1 MATSI
6 TNTSITTNDL
16 IVDSADNL
24 LKVDHATNRV
34 GVGTS
39 SPSNLLTLKADS
51 TEETMLVFQNDSAVA
66 IGAVSIHPSNGL
78 VLSQSVAGSSV
89 HVMTHDGNEDINLD
103 SDGFI
108 QIEVAGSELMRLNS
122 TGVGIDTDNPLSI
135 FHVGSGSDANVPITL
150 APATGGNIEFR
161 NTSSTGTFTFTN
173 ANGSNEHI
181 RIDSSGNVGIGT
193 DSPKSELSIAANNSG
208 QGAKLTLE
216 NTDTS
221 ITTNDVIGQIDF
233 YANDSSTNGTGAKV
247 NIKAIATSGAG
258 TVTALTLG
266 VSDSA
271 SATAAEIMRLKST
284 EVGWSNTTN
293 GFYNKIYGPTSG
305 DIASGYLTYNGSTLR
320 GGFYTNPSHGLT
332 VISEVDMSFRANNAN
347 RMHINTSGI
356 VTTPN
361 VPAFLAF
368 KSNGSISST
377 QIVLWNNIYHN
388 NGGYYS
394 ATTGKFTAPVDG
406 YYHFTVGAIV
416 GGSPVDGT
424 QRNGEL
430 RIEKNGSHYGR
441 GHWNHAD
448 RWENVSYTQVIYLAA
463 NDYVRVYFS
472 NNTNNNEMYGS
483 SLYSHFGG
491 HLIG

>member
-1 MATSI
+1 
-6 TNTSITTNDL
+6 
-16 IVDSADNL
+16 
-24 LKVDHATNRV
+24 
-34 GVGTS
+34 
-39 SPSNLLTLKADS
+39 
-51 TEETMLVFQNDSAVA
+51 
-66 IGAVSIHPSNGL
+66 
-78 VLSQSVAGSSV
+78 
-89 HVMTHDGNEDINLD
+89 MTHDGNEDINLD

-181 RIDSSGNVGIGT
+181 RIDSSGNVGIGESSPDRQLHIT
-193 DSPKSELSIAANNSG
+193 DASEVNLKLEAGSDIAEIRL
-208 QGAKLTLE
+208 K
-216 NTDTS
+216 
-221 ITTNDVIGQIDF
+221 
-233 YANDSSTNGTGAKV
+233 DSDN
-247 NIKAIATSGAG
+247 
-258 TVTALTLG
+258 ALTVHLDNNERMG
-266 VSDSA
+266 LKANEVNWTNS
-271 SATAAEIMRLKST
+271 TA
-284 EVGWSNTTN
+284 

-332 VISEVDMSFRANNAN
+332 VISDVDMSFRANNSN
-347 RMHINTSGI
+347 RMHINTNGI

-368 KSNGSISST
+368 KSNGPVNST
-377 QIVLWNNIYHN
+377 QVVLWNNIYHN

-406 YYHFTVGAIV
+406 YYHFTVGAII

-424 QRNGEL
+424 ERNGEFQMQ
-430 RIEKNGSHYGR
+430 KNGSHYSR

-463 NDYVRVYFS
+463 NDYVRMYFVNS
-472 NNTNNNEMYGS
+472 TGNNEMYGS